1 MQLAKDMMNAEP
13 PYCLLDTAVEEIIQR
28 FSDEQLSGMLVVDQD
43 DRLRGVITESDL
55 VEQQARLHVPT
66 AMVLFDMIVP
76 LGEERFE
83 QELKRLQALQAADL
97 MVEHVST
104 VAPDDGL
111 DIIATLMSDAHVHHL
126 PVVEDGIVVG
136 VISRHDVVKALA
148 ESRKR

>member
-1 MQLAKDMMNAEP
+1 MQLAKNIMNAAP
-13 PYCLLDTAVEEIIQR
+13 PYCLLDTPVKEVIQR
-28 FSDEQLSGMLVVDQD
+28 FSDEQISGMLVVDSE

-55 VEQQARLHVPT
+55 VDQQARLHVPT

-97 MVEHVST
+97 MVEDVST

-111 DIIATLMSDAHVHHL
+111 DIIASLMSEAHVHHL
-126 PVVEDGIVVG
+126 PVVDDGIIMG

-148 ESRKR
+148 EGRNS